1 MKKFIGDVPNRLDIK
16 PDTKL
21 SGDMADIQRRF
32 AEQLNSDVGRAL
44 DDYVDLPGSDGGRIL
59 NTDLAREL
67 SPDYRADRSL
77 SAAVHEPASAFVKK
91 RYVRLLKEQAPPGK
105 DNTVL
110 FTGGGTGAGKS
121 TALDDALLDQTVS
134 SQIIYDTNM
143 ASFDGSVEKIEQ
155 ALDAD
160 KKVVIAYVYRDAME
174 ALTGASGSAVTRAKR
189 MGRTVPLDAHVNT
202 HTRSAETI
210 RELSK
215 RYKDNPNVAIEII
228 DNSRGAGNAV
238 NLGEDLSIIPEMNYD
253 ELWKEAR
260 YEINKGFQEG
270 WIPEKIYRGFIGHQT
285 GGRSPP

>member
-1 MKKFIGDVPNRLDIK
+1 
-16 PDTKL
+16 
-21 SGDMADIQRRF
+21 
-32 AEQLNSDVGRAL
+32 
-44 DDYVDLPGSDGGRIL
+44 
-59 NTDLAREL
+59 
-67 SPDYRADRSL
+67 
-77 SAAVHEPASAFVKK
+77 
-91 RYVRLLKEQAPPGK
+91 
-105 DNTVL
+105 
-110 FTGGGTGAGKS
+110 
-121 TALDDALLDQTVS
+121 
-134 SQIIYDTNM
+134 
-143 ASFDGSVEKIEQ
+143 
-155 ALDAD
+155 
-160 KKVVIAYVYRDAME
+160 
-174 ALTGASGSAVTRAKR
+174 